1 MTNACRH
8 ARASQVTVAVRLAG
22 GAARLEVT
30 DDGRGFAPEETAAGF
45 GLLGMRERVHLVPG
59 NVDVES
65 SPGAGTRVTVTVP
78 RGTTAKFSVD
88 GGGDMNDEEP
98 DQAAPVR
105 VLVVDDQRLI
115 RDGIASLLSIRP
127 GIEVVGTAVDGRDAV
142 ARTLEMEPDVVLMD
156 VRMPGMDGVEAVAV
170 LRERAPEC
178 RVVMLT
184 TFDDEEYVVQA
195 LRAGAHGYLLKDLPA
210 EELAHA
216 VRLAHAGVTQLDSSV
231 ARGLTAFLP
240 RPEPPRPEPAAGAPA
255 VSLSPRETDILRL
268 VAHRHTNREIAAR
281 APSSSV
287 LAWRV
292 DDQAGRGG

>member
-1 MTNACRH
+1 
-8 ARASQVTVAVRLAG
+8 
-22 GAARLEVT
+22 
-30 DDGRGFAPEETAAGF
+30 
-45 GLLGMRERVHLVPG
+45 
-59 NVDVES
+59 
-65 SPGAGTRVTVTVP
+65 
-78 RGTTAKFSVD
+78 
-88 GGGDMNDEEP
+88 MNDEEP

-115 RDGIASLLSIRP
+115 RDGIASLLSIWP

-156 VRMPGMDGVEAVAV
+156 VRMPGTDGVEAVAV

-231 ARGLTAFLP
+231 ARRLTAFL
-240 RPEPPRPEPAAGAPA
+240 PRPEPAAGAPA

>member
-1 MTNACRH
+1 
-8 ARASQVTVAVRLAG
+8 
-22 GAARLEVT
+22 
-30 DDGRGFAPEETAAGF
+30 
-45 GLLGMRERVHLVPG
+45 
-59 NVDVES
+59 
-65 SPGAGTRVTVTVP
+65 
-78 RGTTAKFSVD
+78 
-88 GGGDMNDEEP
+88 MNDEGPEQP
-98 DQAAPVR
+98 APVR

-142 ARTLEMEPDVVLMD
+142 AKTLEREPDVVLMD
-156 VRMPGMDGVEAVAV
+156 VRMPAMDGVEAVAV
-170 LRERAPEC
+170 LRDRAPGC

-231 ARGLTAFLP
+231 ARRLTALL
-240 RPEPPRPEPAAGAPA
+240 PRPEPAAAEAPA

-268 VAHRHTNREIAAR
+268 VAHGHTNREIAAR
-281 APSSSV
+281 LYLSEGTVKNHVSRILRR
-287 LAWRV
+287 LALR
-292 DDQAGRGG
+292 DRTQAALRARDLGLL